1 MVEGEVVV
9 FNAEP
14 LDMHLV
20 NVQQSKFQIHWMVSV
35 VNLSLVTVHL
45 DAHTIDVRFVEKY
58 CTN

>member
-1 MVEGEVVV
+1 
-9 FNAEP
+9 
-14 LDMHLV
+14 MHLV